1 MEVKIVESVMRV
13 NDELA
18 HQVRERLD
26 TLGLMAVNFISGPG
40 AGKTTLIEKTLSLG
54 DKVPKIA
61 VIEGDPDT
69 SLDAERIAK
78 YNVPVVQINTR
89 GGCHLEANLILKALD
104 SLESEHGTLAAMQLI
119 FIENVGNLVCPVSF
133 DVGEKHRVA
142 LVSTTEGHDKPAK
155 YPKLFRTADIV
166 LLNKIDLLP
175 YVDFDCTQFEKYVH
189 DINPNVPVLHLS
201 CKTGEGLESW
211 LKWVWALVENQET
224 PVICSQEAR

>member
-1 MEVKIVESVMRV
+1 MEVKIVESVLRI

-18 HQVRERLD
+18 HLVRNRLD
-26 TLGLMAVNFISGPG
+26 KLGLMAVNFISGPG

-54 DKVPKIA
+54 DQVPKIA

-104 SLESEHGTLAAMQLI
+104 SLEAEHGSLASMNLV

-133 DVGEKHRVA
+133 DVGEKRRVA
-142 LVSTTEGHDKPAK
+142 LISTTEGHDKPAK

-175 YVDFDCTQFEKYVH
+175 YVDFDCAQFEKYVQE
-189 DINPNVPVLHLS
+189 INPEVPILHLS
-201 CKTGEGLESW
+201 CKTGEGLDNW
-211 LKWVWALVENQET
+211 LKWVWALVDNMDAPMT
-224 PVICSQEAR
+224 CHQEAR